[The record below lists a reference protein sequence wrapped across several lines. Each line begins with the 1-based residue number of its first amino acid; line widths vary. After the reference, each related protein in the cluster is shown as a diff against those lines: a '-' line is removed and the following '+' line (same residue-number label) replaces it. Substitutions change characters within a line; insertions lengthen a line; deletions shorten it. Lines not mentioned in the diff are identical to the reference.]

1 MEVHQSLKR
10 ISIGMDCLAFSFLA
24 SNLAALI
31 RNFVKGEDIEYAP
44 FRYSYL
50 WAKVACVVVF
60 LGLKKARVLSS
71 KTLTIIFTSVLGL
84 YLIWVGILQEK
95 LLFFAIEAYQ
105 LCFMCLERFLLEEDS
120 RLSIGVHI
128 SQALLWYSA
137 CFISGKFAE
146 AEGFTLLVG
155 ASFCLANQVFQVYLI
170 YRNSARKAK
179 HIAKITELNQQ
190 IQHIFECIPEAIFVV
205 KFDLASIMK
214 NKAADLVIG
223 ETGENFLQQVEV
235 ELEDGIQVSLT
246 DKVRALANLGR
257 VEGLTLGNSKVLERI
272 FEWKASTVTWGGQL
286 AVTLLMRD
294 VTALIV
300 LEQAR
305 HDEQMKNVML
315 RSVSHELRTPVN
327 AFKHLLEQVL
337 KCKELPEEARALI
350 GLVQDNCKHLLHVV
364 NDLLD
369 YSQFLH
375 GSFRLTKQ
383 KFDLRQTLTSSF
395 KPFQYM
401 IGAAGVISELYIDPG
416 LPMFGFN
423 DPNRISQVVM
433 NLLSNAAKFTRQG
446 SIRVSA
452 VRSGLTAMQ
461 VSVKDTGIGVSQEQL
476 GSLGSL
482 FGRLRENEGLN
493 PQGCGLGLHIS
504 SLLAMKLGGNSLQI
518 QSILTEGSTFS
529 FTVDL
534 SERAE
539 ETDYTFE
546 LEEELNLLPMPG
558 VDFTQGLSLG
568 RVLVVDDNV
577 FNRDIISSIVEDIG
591 AECVAVSSGIEA
603 IQVIVDCQNVFQLM
617 FLDYEMPEL
626 NGPET
631 SIRLHQMLS
640 EGTVGQIPVIV
651 AYTAYSSQRDIQECK
666 DAGMH
671 EFLPKPCH
679 ADAVKELVLKYCR
692 NDS

>member
-1 MEVHQSLKR
+1 MEVYHSFKV

-24 SNLAALI
+24 STLAGLT
-31 RNFVKGEDIEYAP
+31 RSLVMGEDAP
-44 FRYSYL
+44 SYL
-50 WAKVACVVVF
+50 WAACAVVF
-60 LGLKKARVLSS
+60 LGLRRAGVLSS
-71 KTLTIIFTSVLGL
+71 KTLTIIFTSLLGL
-84 YLIWVGILQEK
+84 YLIWVGVHQEK
-95 LLFFAIEAYQ
+95 LLFFTIEAYQ
-105 LCFMCLERFLLEEDS
+105 LCFIYLEKYLLEEDL

-128 SQALLWYSA
+128 SQTLLWYSA
-137 CFISGKFAE
+137 CFISGKFS
-146 AEGFTLLVG
+146 EGSTLLAG
-155 ASFCLANQVFQVYLI
+155 ASFCLANQVLQVYLI
-170 YRNSARKAK
+170 YQNSAQKAK
-179 HIAKITELNQQ
+179 HNAKITELNQQ

-205 KFDLASIMK
+205 KFDLASIIK

-223 ETGENFLQQVEV
+223 ETSANFLQQVQV

-246 DKVRALANLGR
+246 DKVRTLASLGR
-257 VEGLTLGNSKVLERI
+257 VEGLRLGNSKVLERI
-272 FEWKASTVTWGGQL
+272 FEWKASTVTWGGKP

-300 LEQAR
+300 LEEVR

-327 AFKHLLEQVL
+327 AFNNLLEQVL

-350 GLVQDNCKHLLHVV
+350 SLVQDNCNHLLHIV

-383 KFDLRQTLTSSF
+383 KFDLRKTLTSSF

-401 IGAAGVISELYIDPG
+401 IGAVGVLSELFIDPA

-446 SIRVSA
+446 RITVSA
-452 VRSGLTAMQ
+452 VRSGFTAMQ
-461 VSVKDTGIGVSQEQL
+461 ISVKDTGVGVSQEQL
-476 GSLGSL
+476 SNLGSV

-504 SLLAMKLGGNSLQI
+504 SLLALKLGGNSLQI
-518 QSILTEGSTFS
+518 QSTLTEGSTFS

-546 LEEELNLLPMPG
+546 LEEELNLLSMPG
-558 VDFTQGLSLG
+558 VDCSQGLSLG
-568 RVLVVDDNV
+568 KVLVVDDNV
-577 FNRDIISSIVEDIG
+577 FNRDIIASIVEDIG

-603 IQVIVDCQNVFQLM
+603 IQVIAESQDVFKLM

-640 EGTVGQIPVIV
+640 EGTIGQIPVIV
-651 AYTAYSSQRDIQECK
+651 AYTAYSSERDIQECK
-666 DAGMH
+666 DAGMQ

-679 ADAVKELVLKYCR
+679 ADVVKGLVLKYCR
-692 NDS
+692 